1 MPKYPKVDFMS
12 LRLKKRH
19 RLRKKEIKSL
29 SQELFNVLSLECF
42 SLDDTIDMADIQRFH
57 VILVN
62 GEILGL
68 VCKNIPF
75 LTVKGLLKFKPK
87 KKFVT
92 VDMGAVKFV
101 YNGADVMAPGIVDA
115 DPKIHKG
122 DIVWVRDEKNLQ
134 PLAVGE
140 ALMSGG
146 EMITSDSGKAVI
158 SLHHVG
164 DDVWNYES

>member
-1 MPKYPKVDFMS
+1 MS
-12 LRLKKRH
+12 IRLKKRH

-29 SQELFNVLSLECF
+29 SIELFDVLSSECF
-42 SLDDTIDMADIQRFH
+42 SQDDTIDMADIQRFH

-62 GEILGL
+62 GEILGM
-68 VCKNIPF
+68 VYKNVPF

-87 KKFVT
+87 RKFVT

-115 DPKIHKG
+115 DSKIQKG

-140 ALMSGG
+140 ALMTGD
-146 EMITSDSGKAVI
+146 EMISADSGKAII
-158 SLHHVG
+158 SVHHVG
-164 DDVWNYES
+164 DEVWNYES